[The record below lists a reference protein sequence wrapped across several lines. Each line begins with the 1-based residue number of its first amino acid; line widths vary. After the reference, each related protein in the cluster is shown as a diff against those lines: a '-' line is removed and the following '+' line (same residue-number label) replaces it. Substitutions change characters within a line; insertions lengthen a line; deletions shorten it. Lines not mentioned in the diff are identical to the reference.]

1 MRKGEYLHK
10 AGFLLLTYGLLE
22 QYGIKVSDKDI
33 TVNPWGKPY
42 LKNNKDIFFNISHCH
57 GGVDCAI
64 SMGTP
69 IGIDVEKIRA
79 YKKYA
84 FNRSFTLEERENI
97 LKSSNPERDY
107 FIHWTLKESY
117 IKAIGMG
124 FAYPMK
130 NISFKLKDN
139 IIYANRPKCRFLL
152 FEDGDGFLTA
162 CCYGVGKVIQNGKF
176 YRI

>member
-1 MRKGEYLHK
+1 MRKREDLHN
-10 AGFLLLTYGLLE
+10 AGFLLLTYAILE
-22 QYGIKVSDKDI
+22 QFGVEVSEKDI
-33 TVNPWGKPY
+33 EVNPWGKPY

-57 GGVDCAI
+57 GGVDCAV
-64 SMGTP
+64 STGTP
-69 IGIDVEKIRA
+69 IGIDVEKIRP
-79 YKKYA
+79 YKKYN
-84 FNRSFTLEERENI
+84 FNKSFTIEERENI
-97 LKSSNPERDY
+97 LKSNNPERDY
-107 FIHWTLKESY
+107 FMHWTLKESY

-139 IIYANRPKCRFLL
+139 IIYCNRPKCRFLL
-152 FEDGDGFLTA
+152 LEDENGFLTA